1 MSNLVHPVEQFVS
14 ARVAQLQDEE
24 ALLRRRGLVEAADL
38 VGSISHELTETATAW
53 LDEAITLQEAADL
66 SGCSY
71 STIESQLRVGKLCN
85 AGEKGRPRVRRRDLP
100 YKRPANPPAL
110 IESTFTTGDPDSI
123 DDLVEREIVVR
134 ASALGDPD
142 FGSI

>member
-1 MSNLVHPVEQFVS
+1 MSTPAHLVDQFVS
-14 ARVAQLQDEE
+14 VRVSQLQGEE

-38 VGSISHELTETATAW
+38 VGSIAQELTEAATGW
-53 LDEAITLQEAADL
+53 LDEAITLQDAADL

-71 STIESQLRVGKLCN
+71 STIESQLRAGKLSN

-100 YKRPANPPAL
+100 YKRPASPPAL
-110 IESTFTTGDPDSI
+110 IDSTSITGDPGSMDE
-123 DDLVEREIVVR
+123 LVEREIVVR
-134 ASALGDPD
+134 ANAIGEPD